1 MDDFDRK
8 LLMLLQQDSTRPV
21 PELAAEIGLSTP
33 ACYRR
38 IRMLRTSGAIQ
49 REVAVVRPRTLGWP
63 LSMIVL
69 LTLER
74 EGAHTVDE
82 MIAVLAEVPE
92 VIEAWNVTG
101 DHDIAVRMVAEDMET
116 YDERVRE
123 LFAAD
128 PRIRSFKTLVVIRE
142 VKARSP
148 IPTAKSA
155 WSARD

>member
-116 YDERVRE
+116 YDEDRK
-123 LFAAD
+123 
-128 PRIRSFKTLVVIRE
+128 SVV
-142 VKARSP
+142 
-148 IPTAKSA
+148 
-155 WSARD
+155 

>member
-1 MDDFDRK
+1 MDDFDLKILK
-8 LLMLLQQDSTRPV
+8 LMQADSTRPV
-21 PELAAEIGLSTP
+21 LEMAAEVGLSVP

-38 IRMLRTSGAIQ
+38 IRQLRASGVIQ

-82 MIAVLAEVPE
+82 MMRVLERVPE

-101 DHDIAVRMVAEDMET
+101 DHDIAVRMVAQDMEG
-116 YDERVRE
+116 YDALVRE

-128 PRIRSFKTLVVIRE
+128 ERVKSFKTLVIIRQ
-142 VKARSP
+142 VKERSP
-148 IPTAKSA
+148 IPVAKSA
-155 WSARD
+155 WSVRA